1 LEIVFWQI
9 KLGGGEINQ
18 AGYKKGPAQRVA
30 KKVRPR
36 SVLFS
41 YTFVHFFIFRSHSLF

>member
-18 AGYKKGPAQRVA
+18 AGYKKG
-30 KKVRPR
+30 
-36 SVLFS
+36 FD
-41 YTFVHFFIFRSHSLF
+41 